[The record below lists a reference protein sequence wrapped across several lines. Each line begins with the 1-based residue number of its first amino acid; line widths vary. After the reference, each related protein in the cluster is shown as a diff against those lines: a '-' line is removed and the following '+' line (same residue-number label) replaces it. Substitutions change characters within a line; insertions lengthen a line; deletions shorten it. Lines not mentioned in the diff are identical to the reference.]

1 MSKTLKKPLL
11 LLAVFMLFT
20 LAACGNDNSE
30 SSEEKTTDGGK
41 IDAKIGV
48 ISILSGSGSA
58 YGEAIT
64 NGFKLAQKEINEKGE
79 VNIELL
85 VEDSAGEQ
93 EQALSA
99 AQKIM
104 SDDEVVAILGPTLST
119 EMNVV
124 GPEADLNGIPIMGT
138 STTAKG
144 IPQIGEYVFRNSLPE
159 EIAIPAAIEKA
170 VEKYDAKKVALIY
183 GNDDVLTKS
192 GFDTME
198 KTAKDM
204 KLDIVTIETFQKGQS
219 DYNAQLTKI
228 KELKPDLI
236 LSSALYNEGAVI
248 MDQARKMGITVPFV
262 GGNGFNSPKVIEIA
276 GDASEGLIVATPWFA
291 EKEDPKV
298 QEFVKNYETE
308 YGLAPDQFA
317 AQAYDALYIMAE
329 GLKNAG
335 EADRDALRDAIAD
348 IKDLEGILGKF
359 SFDKDGDI
367 VMEPSVVT
375 IKDGK
380 FQLFE

>member
-1 MSKTLKKPLL
+1 MSKILKKPLL

-20 LAACGNDNSE
+20 LAACGNNNSE
-30 SSEEKTTDGGK
+30 SSEEKTSDGGK

-79 VNIELL
+79 LNIELL

-298 QEFVKNYETE
+298 QEFVKNYEAE

-335 EADRDALRDAIAD
+335 EADRDALRDAIAE

>member
-1 MSKTLKKPLL
+1 MSKMLKKPLL

-20 LAACGNDNSE
+20 LAACGNNNSE
-30 SSEEKTTDGGK
+30 SSEEKTSDGGK

-79 VNIELL
+79 VNIELV

-298 QEFVKNYETE
+298 QEFVKNYEAE

>member
-1 MSKTLKKPLL
+1 MSKMLKKPLL

-20 LAACGNDNSE
+20 LAACGNNNSE
-30 SSEEKTTDGGK
+30 SSEEKTSDGGK

-79 VNIELL
+79 VNIELV

-298 QEFVKNYETE
+298 QEFVKNYEAE

-335 EADRDALRDAIAD
+335 EADRDALRDAIAE

-359 SFDKDGDI
+359 SFDEDGDI

>member
-1 MSKTLKKPLL
+1 MSKMLKKPLL
-11 LLAVFMLFT
+11 LLAVFMLFA
-20 LAACGNDNSE
+20 LAACGNNNSE
-30 SSEEKTTDGGK
+30 SSEEKTSDGGT

-79 VNIELL
+79 LNIELL

-298 QEFVKNYETE
+298 QEFVKNYEAE

-335 EADRDALRDAIAD
+335 EADRDALRDAIAE

>member
-1 MSKTLKKPLL
+1 MSMMLKKPLL

-20 LAACGNDNSE
+20 LAACGNNNSE
-30 SSEEKTTDGGK
+30 SSEEKTSDGGK

-79 VNIELL
+79 LNIELL

-298 QEFVKNYETE
+298 QEFVKNYEAE

-335 EADRDALRDAIAD
+335 EADRDALRDAIAE

-359 SFDKDGDI
+359 SFDEDGDI

>member
-1 MSKTLKKPLL
+1 MSKMLKKPLL

-20 LAACGNDNSE
+20 LAACGNNNSE
-30 SSEEKTTDGGK
+30 SSEEKTSDGGK

-79 VNIELL
+79 LNIELL

-298 QEFVKNYETE
+298 QEFVKNYEAE

-335 EADRDALRDAIAD
+335 EADRDALRDAIAE

-359 SFDKDGDI
+359 SFDEDGDI

>member
-1 MSKTLKKPLL
+1 MAKMLKKP
-11 LLAVFMLFT
+11 FLFLVVLMILT
-20 LAACGNDNSE
+20 LTACGSNGSK
-30 SSEEKTTDGGK
+30 SSEEKSNDGGT

-79 VNIELL
+79 LNIELL

-298 QEFVKNYETE
+298 QEFVKNYEAE